1 MFASLDDQRIVVIDA
16 LDRAMRRSEA
26 SRRKLLGVK
35 GEALATATEVDATIR
50 CSPTRP
56 AIERYSG
63 VLYGELD
70 AASLTS
76 VDRRRL
82 RQLVIF
88 SGLWGAVAPG
98 DPIPDYK
105 LKMGVS
111 LPPIGRLATFWRGP
125 VTAALAPVVDR
136 RVVWDL
142 LPNEH
147 EAAWAPPTA
156 GSRAPDAPT
165 AIISVRFLEEHPRRR
180 GGERRF
186 TTVNHWNKLLKGALV
201 RHVLATGAD
210 EPAALER
217 FEHPHG
223 YRYDPRLTDSAVGRT
238 VVSLVRAVR

>member
-1 MFASLDDQRIVVIDA
+1 M
-16 LDRAMRRSEA
+16 
-26 SRRKLLGVK
+26 
-35 GEALATATEVDATIR
+35 DATIR
-50 CSPTRP
+50 CSPTRT

-82 RQLVIF
+82 RQVVIF

-105 LKMGVS
+105 LKMGAS
-111 LPPIGRLATFWRGP
+111 LPPIGKLATFWRGP
-125 VTAALAPVVDR
+125 VTDALAPSVGR

-156 GSRAPDAPT
+156 GSRAPGAPT
-165 AIISVRFLEEHPRRR
+165 AIISVRFLEEHTRVH

-210 EPAALER
+210 EPGALER

-223 YRYDPRLTDSAVGRT
+223 YRYDPTLTESGAGRT
-238 VVSLVRAVR
+238 LVSLVRSVR